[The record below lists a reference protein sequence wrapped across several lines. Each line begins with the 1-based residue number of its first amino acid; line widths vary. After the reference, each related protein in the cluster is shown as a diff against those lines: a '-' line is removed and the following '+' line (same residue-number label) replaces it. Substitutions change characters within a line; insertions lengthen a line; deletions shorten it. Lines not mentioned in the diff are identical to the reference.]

1 MLLTSFI
8 IFLLL
13 ILSVGLY
20 AKRYSKN
27 TTDDYLLAS
36 RSIPVW
42 QTVFSALA
50 SSASGF
56 MYIGLI
62 GYTYNK
68 GLSGIWLMTFWLV
81 GEYFA
86 MRYIP
91 RKINHATE
99 RENLKD
105 FNSLLSNYWGQNHTH
120 IKKLAA
126 IITLIFLSVYASA
139 QFQAAGKTIHTILEW
154 DLSVGIILSY
164 VMVLAYCFA
173 GGIRASIWTDNIQFM
188 IMLIAII
195 VLVFWSLDAIG
206 GWSLFIQKLHQNPV
220 AYSQF
225 FPESMGNN
233 FFILLFLLG
242 WVLGGLGI
250 TGQPHVAVR
259 FMSMQ
264 NTKAYKKIVYS
275 YYAFAV
281 AFSALCIL
289 SALLAKVYFA
299 DTLSADFDSETALP
313 MLAIAV
319 LPPVFVALML
329 SAILSAI
336 ISTADSQ
343 ILSSSAALSNTLL
356 KQRADDGAQLKQN
369 KLATIFIASFALLM
383 ALYGDSSV
391 FSLVVIAWF
400 GLASSFTPLL
410 LLQFMGYRIPQNIGI
425 IIILSGL
432 SAAIIWRLS
441 GLNSITYE
449 AFIGIITGFVVFAIA
464 RLFIPIE
471 KQTISET

>member
-13 ILSVGLY
+13 ILSIGLY

-27 TTDDYLLAS
+27 TTDDYVLAS

-50 SSASGF
+50 SAFSGF

-68 GLSGIWLMTFWLV
+68 GLSGIWLMTFWVV

-99 RENLKD
+99 RKNLKD
-105 FNSLLSNYWGQNHTH
+105 FNDLLSNYWGQNHTR

-139 QFQAAGKTIHTILEW
+139 QFQAAGKAIHAILEW
-154 DLSVGIILSY
+154 DISVGIILSY
-164 VMVLAYCFA
+164 IMVVAYCFA
-173 GGIRASIWTDNIQFM
+173 GGIRASIWTDNVQFI
-188 IMLIAII
+188 IMLVAII
-195 VLVFWSLDAIG
+195 ILVFWSLDAIG

-220 AYSQF
+220 TYTQF
-225 FPESMGNN
+225 FPESMGDN
-233 FFILLFLLG
+233 FFILLFFLG
-242 WVLGGLGI
+242 WVAGGLGV

-264 NTKAYKKIVYS
+264 NTQAYKKIVYS

-281 AFSALCIL
+281 SFSALCIL

-299 DTLSADFDSETALP
+299 NTLSADFDPETVLP
-313 MLAIAV
+313 MLAIAI
-319 LPPVFVALML
+319 LPPVLVALML

-343 ILSSSAALSNTLL
+343 ILSASSALSNTLL
-356 KQRADDGAQLKQN
+356 KQQTDDQSQLRRN
-369 KLATIFIASFALLM
+369 KFATILIASFALLM
-383 ALYGDSSV
+383 ALYGDNSV

-410 LLQFMGYRIPQNIGI
+410 LLQFMGYKIPQNIGI
-425 IIILSGL
+425 VIMLSGL
-432 SAAIIWRLS
+432 SAAVIWRVS
-441 GLNSITYE
+441 GLHSITYE
-449 AFIGIITGFVVFAIA
+449 ALIGISTGFVVFAIA
-464 RLFIPIE
+464 HLFTPIE
-471 KQTISET
+471 KQTISE